1 MEQIGSLR
9 ALIGED
15 IAYRE
20 SAGFMSDRE
29 FWLDAL
35 NDCSEPPLLSARAA
49 PMSEQ
54 VLHRTV
60 DIDPPTM
67 MRLRE
72 FARRADLTLP
82 QVFTLAT
89 VTLIHRLTEVEDLVI
104 GQFMT
109 ARMTPIARATPAMA
123 TNLAP
128 LRFNIRSDMPVG
140 AVAEQVRRRTRAA
153 LKRQRYRIADIRRDL
168 RRVDRPIARQI
179 CSVRPFQHSVQF
191 AGARTTN
198 HPLRKGLSRTSTF
211 TSFTMT
217 PGRARAVWSWTP
229 MRRSTMRNIWSAY
242 SAGSCSFC
250 PF

>member
-1 MEQIGSLR
+1 
-9 ALIGED
+9 
-15 IAYRE
+15 
-20 SAGFMSDRE
+20 
-29 FWLDAL
+29 
-35 NDCSEPPLLSARAA
+35 
-49 PMSEQ
+49 
-54 VLHRTV
+54 

-198 HPLRKGLSRTSTF
+198 HPLRNG
-211 TSFTMT
+211 
-217 PGRARAVWSWTP
+217 PVEDV
-229 MRRSTMRNIWSAY
+229 NIYVVYDDSGQGACRLELDANAALY
-242 SAGSCSFC
+242 DEEYLER
-250 PF
+250 